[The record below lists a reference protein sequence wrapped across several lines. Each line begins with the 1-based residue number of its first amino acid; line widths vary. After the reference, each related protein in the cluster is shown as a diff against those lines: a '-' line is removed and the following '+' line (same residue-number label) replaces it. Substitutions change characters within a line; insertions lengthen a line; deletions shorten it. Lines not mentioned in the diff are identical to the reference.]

1 MSKDMMSIVL
11 CEQAVG
17 SELLLRARSAGFR
30 AQDLGRQAREYQGCT
45 GGLYDQA
52 RPMYQ
57 HIDCFTS
64 AGF

>member
-1 MSKDMMSIVL
+1 MSNDMMSIVL

-30 AQDLGRQAREYQGCT
+30 AQGLGRQAREHQGCT
-45 GGLYDQA
+45 GGLHDQA
-52 RPMYQ
+52 RPLYQ
-57 HIDCFTS
+57 HIDCFNP